1 MADTPPRSGLPVLAI
16 HGDLKPNAVS
26 TEDLLAGMTAHR
38 SLTVDTQADGAS
50 VHDYRHNQSEASL
63 HGPTCGP
70 AERIWWVRRLPG
82 AMGCEAN

>member
-1 MADTPPRSGLPVLAI
+1 MAATPPHSGLPVLAI
-16 HGDLKPNAVS
+16 HGDLKPNAPS
-26 TEDLLAGMTAHR
+26 TGALLDGMTAYRAH
-38 SLTVDTQADGAS
+38 LLETQAKGAS
-50 VHDYRHNQSEASL
+50 LLGHRHNQSEASL

>member
-1 MADTPPRSGLPVLAI
+1 
-16 HGDLKPNAVS
+16 
-26 TEDLLAGMTAHR
+26 MTAHR